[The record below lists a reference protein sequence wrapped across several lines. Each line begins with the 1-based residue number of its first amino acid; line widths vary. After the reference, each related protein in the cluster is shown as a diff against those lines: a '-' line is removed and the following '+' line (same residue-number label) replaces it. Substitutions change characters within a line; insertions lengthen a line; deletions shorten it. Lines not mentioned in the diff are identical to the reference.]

1 MTSVNDA
8 QRFSQGHPCPVCGG
22 HDGLPQGR
30 GVRCWGFLSDDGC
43 YAHCTREQF
52 AGNLRQEA
60 AGTFAHRLEGMCRCG
75 MPHGEAP
82 RRDVGERRETGRHA
96 YPIVNESGVLV
107 ATHHRIDFTNADGT
121 REKKVW
127 WEPRGVRTA
136 ELPLYRL
143 RDLLA
148 ASPEPPVVLVEGEKA
163 CDALTAV
170 GVLSVGTVTGA
181 KSIPCDESL
190 RPLAARTTVLVW
202 PDNDADGRGHMER
215 VAARLLA
222 LGATDVR
229 WVDWR
234 DAPQKGDAA
243 DYLDAHPG
251 DQGGL
256 RGLFEAARPYEPPS
270 AEGDQGS
277 RRRSPTVERSTSH
290 RRIVLTAAST
300 IEPRPVRWIWDTAPA
315 GANPADHEGRFPEGA
330 LVLAVGRAGL
340 GKSQFAC
347 WMAAAITNGTLRGSC
362 YGRPRSVFYAASE
375 DSWGMTII
383 PRLIAAGADLNR
395 VFRIDVESD
404 GDPNARLTLPLDTA
418 LLQESFREHDVALLV
433 LDPMLSLLDGAI
445 NDYRAREVRAALE
458 PLVAVAD
465 GARVT
470 LLGIAHFT
478 KATGSDPL
486 LLISGSGAFGQL
498 IRAGVGFARDEEGGL
513 VLSTI
518 KNNLG
523 REDLPSLAY
532 TIEPQAVNTPEG
544 ETWVSRLV
552 LTGAPASRSVAEI
565 LRDRDDGD
573 GHSEQREIDQWLVGY
588 LTDSGGS
595 APAAEV
601 LSAGRI
607 AGWNDGA
614 VKKARSRIK
623 VESSRSG
630 FGRGALYTWSL
641 MDSMDSYT
649 GARGSMES
657 MVGFDL

>member
-1 MTSVNDA
+1 
-8 QRFSQGHPCPVCGG
+8 
-22 HDGLPQGR
+22 
-30 GVRCWGFLSDDGC
+30 
-43 YAHCTREQF
+43 
-52 AGNLRQEA
+52 
-60 AGTFAHRLEGMCRCG
+60 
-75 MPHGEAP
+75 
-82 RRDVGERRETGRHA
+82 
-96 YPIVNESGVLV
+96 
-107 ATHHRIDFTNADGT
+107 
-121 REKKVW
+121 
-127 WEPRGVRTA
+127 
-136 ELPLYRL
+136 
-143 RDLLA
+143 
-148 ASPEPPVVLVEGEKA
+148 
-163 CDALTAV
+163 
-170 GVLSVGTVTGA
+170 
-181 KSIPCDESL
+181 
-190 RPLAARTTVLVW
+190 
-202 PDNDADGRGHMER
+202 
-215 VAARLLA
+215 
-222 LGATDVR
+222 
-229 WVDWR
+229 
-234 DAPQKGDAA
+234 
-243 DYLDAHPG
+243 
-251 DQGGL
+251 
-256 RGLFEAARPYEPPS
+256 
-270 AEGDQGS
+270 
-277 RRRSPTVERSTSH
+277 
-290 RRIVLTAAST
+290 
-300 IEPRPVRWIWDTAPA
+300 
-315 GANPADHEGRFPEGA
+315 
-330 LVLAVGRAGL
+330 
-340 GKSQFAC
+340 
-347 WMAAAITNGTLRGSC
+347 
-362 YGRPRSVFYAASE
+362 
-375 DSWGMTII
+375 MTII